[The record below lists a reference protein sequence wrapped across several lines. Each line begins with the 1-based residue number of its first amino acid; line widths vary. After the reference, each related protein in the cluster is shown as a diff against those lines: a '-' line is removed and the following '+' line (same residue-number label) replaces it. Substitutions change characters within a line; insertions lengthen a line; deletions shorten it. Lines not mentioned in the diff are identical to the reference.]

1 MKISI
6 ITATRNRASV
16 LGTALDSLASQTFS
30 DWEHLVQDGGDD
42 TATTALLEIRP
53 DPRRSI
59 VRAPD
64 QGLYDALNRA
74 ILRASGDI
82 VGVLHSDDIFA
93 GPDVLGSLA
102 NAFADPSI
110 TAVYGDL
117 EYVSSKKPQQV
128 LRHWK
133 AGSFSPEKLQRGWA
147 PPHPTLFLRRSV
159 LGGAEPYDK
168 GLDVS
173 ADYDLMLRLFR
184 QPDFSAAYIPEVLVQ
199 MRSGGLS
206 NGSICKIARRSY
218 QDLQVLKKK
227 RHGRARG
234 VGVEGTTQAAPIRNV
249 RAGPSN
255 DQTRTGYRYY
265 RAGWLVSG

>member
-93 GPDVLGSLA
+93 GTGRSGQFGQCLCRSEHYCRLWRFGVCVLKEATTG
-102 NAFADPSI
+102 
-110 TAVYGDL
+110 
-117 EYVSSKKPQQV
+117 
-128 LRHWK
+128 
-133 AGSFSPEKLQRGWA
+133 
-147 PPHPTLFLRRSV
+147 
-159 LGGAEPYDK
+159 
-168 GLDVS
+168 
-173 ADYDLMLRLFR
+173 
-184 QPDFSAAYIPEVLVQ
+184 SAALEGRQLQ
-199 MRSGGLS
+199 SG
-206 NGSICKIARRSY
+206 KIAARMGSTAPNAVFAAQRFG
-218 QDLQVLKKK
+218 
-227 RHGRARG
+227 RGRALRQ
-234 VGVEGTTQAAPIRNV
+234 GTGR
-249 RAGPSN
+249 
-255 DQTRTGYRYY
+255 
-265 RAGWLVSG
+265 VSGL